1 MNPME
6 NPNPSQPQES
16 QPTDNDLVMASTTDS
31 SDLSEEI
38 PVITPKKQSLRQ
50 RLNLRT
56 KSVLLAVTVG
66 TIPVIILGMIAYNFA
81 RNALQDRVLQG
92 QVEDVNYLQNEIASF
107 LYERSGDVRII
118 SDLDIFAKAETRN
131 SSSLQEKVETLTK
144 FEKAYG
150 FYDSIAFYDLEGELI
165 VKTAGAAVG
174 NQKSQ
179 PYFQAALNSDA
190 PIVSEIDKSETTG
203 TYNFYVAKKVIDR
216 DSGEPIGIIRVRV
229 PIVSLQKTIKLYNKK
244 EEKFVYFINNSNEVF
259 LKSDDIING
268 TSSDKTP
275 QLTDVFPNLQ
285 PNSQGNKIITK
296 ITDNGL
302 TQTEQVL
309 AYAPPLKQS
318 DLPDIQ
324 WSAIVAQNTKVAF
337 AGQSRLQTTLILGT
351 LLTAAAIAAA
361 GAAIANRIVTPILF
375 SAEGVK
381 LIGEGYLEN
390 RLEVRGNDEISILNQ
405 NINAMA
411 ERIQALLIDKAISAE
426 KEMEIQADIARQ
438 QKSKNEELQK
448 ELFKFLN
455 EIEGAAS
462 GDLTVRSQITD
473 GEIGVVADFFNSIV
487 ESLRDIVTK
496 VQNAAVQVKESVSDN
511 EGSIRGLAREAL
523 RQTERVNDTLNSV
536 EEMARSIQDIASNA
550 QAAADIARV
559 ASTNACEGREA
570 VERTVE
576 SILRLRETIAE
587 TAKKVKRLGES
598 SQQISK
604 VVGLIEQIAMQTN
617 LLAINASIEAA
628 RAGEEGRGF
637 AVVAEEVGELAN
649 QSAAASR
656 EIEEIVENI
665 QQETA
670 EVVEAMEIGT
680 TQVVEGTRLVEE
692 TKNSLFEILLV
703 SQKIDEIVQHISS
716 TTVSQTKTSE
726 SVKRLMQ
733 EIASISQNTSTS
745 SVRVSSALQE
755 TVAITQNLQSSM
767 DAFKVND

>member
-1 MNPME
+1 ME
-6 NPNPSQPQES
+6 NPNHSQPQES
-16 QPTDNDLVMASTTDS
+16 QPTDNDLATVSTTNS
-31 SDLSEEI
+31 SDPNEEI
-38 PVITPKKQSLRQ
+38 SVVIPKKQSLRQ

-66 TIPVIILGMIAYNFA
+66 TIPVIILGMTAYNFA

-92 QVEDVNYLQNEIASF
+92 QVEDVNYLQNQIASF
-107 LYERSGDVRII
+107 LYERLGDVRII
-118 SDLDIFAKAETRN
+118 ADLDIFAKAETRN
-131 SSSLQEKVETLTK
+131 SSSLQEKIETLTK
-144 FEKAYG
+144 FEEAYG
-150 FYDSIAFYDLEGELI
+150 FYDSIAFYDLEGNLI
-165 VKTAGAAVG
+165 VKTAGVAIG
-174 NQKSQ
+174 NQKSKS
-179 PYFQAALNSDA
+179 YFQAALNSDT
-190 PIVSEIDKSETTG
+190 PIVSEIDKFETTG

-216 DSGEPIGIIRVRV
+216 DSGESIGIIRVRV

-318 DLPDIQ
+318 GLPDIQ

-337 AGQSRLQTTLILGT
+337 AGKSQLQTTLILGT
-351 LLTAAAIAAA
+351 LLTAAAIASA

-390 RLEVRGNDEISILNQ
+390 RLEVRGNDEIAILNQ

-426 KEMEIQADIARQ
+426 KETEIQADIARQ
-438 QKSKNEELQK
+438 QKNKNEELQT

-462 GDLTVRSQITD
+462 GDLTVRSQITE

-496 VQNAAVQVKESVSDN
+496 VQSAAVQVKESVSDN
-511 EGSIRGLAREAL
+511 EGSIRGLAQEAL

-559 ASTNACEGREA
+559 ASTNACEGGET

-649 QSAAASR
+649 QSAAATR

-745 SVRVSSALQE
+745 SVKVSSALQE

-767 DAFKVND
+767 DAFKVNN